1 MGMAKIFGSSYTEEL
16 LRLDGTQFQ
25 VGDRIYCDQHRATIR
40 FIGKVPPTNGVW
52 LGVEWDNPARGK
64 HNGSHEG
71 KQYFHT
77 SHPKSGS
84 FIRPNKAQGGINAIQ
99 AVKLRYGLKND
110 QNGGVDAKELFVLDH
125 NNQQTQV
132 EMVGA
137 RKVNLLQSQFSRLK
151 SITMFDLQVHSGG
164 LDGEFGAMC
173 PIVTHL
179 DVARNLL
186 PSWELVAN
194 MAKQL
199 RCLKDLN
206 VSDNRLTLPKDPTSL
221 SSCFG
226 KLTNA
231 TMNKMN
237 MTWKEILTVCS
248 MFPMLEELHV
258 GFNNLVELAD
268 SAHVFNCLKRLDVMT
283 NSIQDWAE
291 VLKLG
296 SLPMLETLIISEN
309 KVQTIFFPDCSA
321 REKSQSFGSLKSL
334 IIKKNSISDWS
345 SINEL
350 NKLKQL
356 EELQLSGNP
365 IVNSFKYETVRQ
377 LLIAKI
383 GSLKL
388 IDRTPITFE
397 ERKGAEI
404 DYLKRYGKDW
414 KNVGGSSDPAK
425 NKPSQL
431 FVEQHPRFQIM
442 CDKWGAPEDSEFEEK
457 SSALKES
464 LLAVKIVSSEH
475 PGKGELQKKLPAT
488 MTIEKLKTLIQR
500 MFKMNTEPIL
510 TYSSSKKSNGPRI
523 PLDHDMRQLGYFSIE
538 SSDTI
543 HVCW

>member
-1 MGMAKIFGSSYTEEL
+1 MANTFTHTGL
-16 LRLDGTQFQ
+16 LRLDGTEIQ
-25 VGDRIYCDQHRATIR
+25 VGDKIFCDQHRATIR
-40 FIGKVPPTNGVW
+40 YIGEVPPTNGLW
-52 LGVEWDNPARGK
+52 LGVEWDNASRGK
-64 HNGSHEG
+64 HNGSHDG

-84 FIRPNKAQGGINAIQ
+84 FIRPNKVQGGINAIQ

-125 NNQQTQV
+125 NMQQTQV

-137 RKVNLLQSQFSRLK
+137 QKVNLIQSQFSKLK
-151 SITMFDLQVHSGG
+151 SITMFDMQVYGG
-164 LDGEFGAMC
+164 GPDGELGNMC

-179 DVARNLL
+179 DAARNLL
-186 PSWELVAN
+186 PSWESVAEI
-194 MAKQL
+194 AKQL
-199 RCLKDLN
+199 RFLKDLN
-206 VSDNRLTLPKDPTSL
+206 VSDNKLTLPKDPTSFFN
-221 SSCFG
+221 CFG
-226 KLTNA
+226 KLTNI

-237 MTWKEILTVCS
+237 VTWKEVLTVCS
-248 MFPMLEELHV
+248 MFPVLEELHL
-258 GFNNLVELAD
+258 GFNNLVQLAD
-268 SAHVFNCLKRLDVMT
+268 SAHVFKFLKRLDVMT

-296 SLPMLETLIISEN
+296 NLPRLETLVISEN
-309 KVQTIFFPDCSA
+309 KIQSVFFPECSPE
-321 REKSQSFGSLKSL
+321 EKTKSFSSLKAL
-334 IIKKNSISDWS
+334 IIKKNSITDWS

-350 NKLKQL
+350 NKLKKL
-356 EELQLSGNP
+356 EELQISGNP
-365 IVNSFKYETVRQ
+365 IANSFKYETVRQ

-383 GSLKL
+383 GSLNL

-404 DYLKRYGKDW
+404 DYLKRFGKDW
-414 KNVGGSSDPAK
+414 KNVGGSSDPTK
-425 NKPSQL
+425 NKPNLL
-431 FVEQHPRFQIM
+431 FIELHPRFQIM

-457 SSALKES
+457 SSALKET
-464 LLAVKIVSSEH
+464 LLAIKIVSSDH

-510 TYSSSKKSNGPRI
+510 TYSSSKKTNGPRI

-543 HVCW
+543 HVSW